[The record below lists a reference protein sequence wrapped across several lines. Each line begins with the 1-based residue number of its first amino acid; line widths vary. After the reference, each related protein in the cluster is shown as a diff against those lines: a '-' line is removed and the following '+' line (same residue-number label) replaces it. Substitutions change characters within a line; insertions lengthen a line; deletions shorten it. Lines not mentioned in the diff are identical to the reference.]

1 VIDPVSQW
9 ELGHPPSSWEG
20 LLGLTL
26 VGLYLALAVL
36 NLRVT
41 RPGAAR
47 RVAFGLQILLAVLL
61 ALLVLQPV
69 QRISHRQTRSAS
81 TVIVVDDS
89 HSMTL
94 PHPLADHRTEVAA
107 SLLDR
112 LRERVPDAHVVQVSG
127 GALEPDAPL
136 SSASP
141 ASPILAR
148 LEALV
153 ERGLDG
159 RVPDRVVL
167 LTDLQDNDEGFAAE
181 RFARLLRAVSASPR
195 PVMTALDLGVG
206 EGHGDVAVRAIRA
219 DTVAFYKNVTRA
231 RVEVDTGGL
240 EAGTLTVSFGQNGR
254 WEAAESVKIEPDRRR
269 VQVPFRYRPD
279 HAGRI
284 VLAAR
289 VALAGADEAANAAND
304 TAYTTQTV
312 LRDRLR
318 VLHLAGHPSWDVRF
332 LREAFRAMGGVDLIS
347 FYIMVRPS
355 AFFVENMDETALIPF
370 PAHTLFEEEL
380 GGFDLIVLQNFRVG
394 AFETDRYAEEI
405 LSYVRGGGAAWII
418 GGELTFLSESLPASP
433 LARLFPF
440 PIPPFRTYRDYFT
453 FGSFRP
459 ALTDAG
465 RRHPIFDAP
474 NMPSALSET
483 LAALP
488 ALEGA
493 NLQGCVDEAAS
504 VLLSHPRARTDCGRL
519 PILTVSEFAN
529 GRVAFLGTDTLWHW
543 AFQPQAPERDGFH
556 RALVENTVR
565 WLTRDPELSAF
576 QVEATRTDRPSED
589 GQGGAPSARSYRV
602 RARFQRE
609 VEERAPATWAF
620 HAVEWGGTERERV
633 RVQTTSEP
641 SFDWRPTHPGLYWL
655 ELERRGAPGSLKR
668 RLPILVERS
677 SDELLEPARNR
688 DALRNLILASGGA
701 IYPATDRSTLPSL
714 PEVARHAVVQT
725 ERREPMASLWWLAVV
740 LALLSAA
747 WYTRTVHGS

>member
-1 VIDPVSQW
+1 MTDPISQW
-9 ELGHPPSSWEG
+9 ELGNPPGSWEG
-20 LLGLTL
+20 LLGLAL
-26 VGLYLALAVL
+26 VGIYLALAVL

-41 RPGAAR
+41 RPGLAR
-47 RVAFGLQILLAVLL
+47 RVAFGLQLVLAALL
-61 ALLVLQPV
+61 ALLVLQPI
-69 QRISHRQTRSAS
+69 QRISHRLSRSAA

-107 SLLDR
+107 SLLER
-112 LRERVPDAHVVQVSG
+112 LREALPEARVVQLTG
-127 GALEPDAPL
+127 EPLAPDAPL

-141 ASPILAR
+141 ESPILAR

-167 LTDLQDNDEGFAAE
+167 LTDLQDNDEGFAGE
-181 RFARLLRAVSASPR
+181 RFRRLLRTVSASPR
-195 PVMTALDLGVG
+195 PVMTALDLGAG
-206 EGHGDVAVRAIRA
+206 EDHRDVAVRAIRA

-231 RVEVDTGGL
+231 LVEVDTGGL

-254 WEAAESVKIEPDRRR
+254 WEAAEAVPIEPGQRR

-289 VALAGADEAANAAND
+289 VALTGAEGGTNTAND

-405 LSYVRGGGAAWII
+405 LTYVRGGGAAWVI

-440 PIPPFRTYRDYFT
+440 LIPPFRTYRDYFT
-453 FGSFRP
+453 FGSFQP
-459 ALTDAG
+459 SLTDAG
-465 RRHPIFDAP
+465 RCHPIFDAP
-474 NMPSALSET
+474 NMPHDLSET

-493 NLQGCVDEAAS
+493 NLQGCVDEEAAA
-504 VLLSHPRARTDCGRL
+504 LLVHPRARTDCGRL
-519 PILTVSEFAN
+519 PILTVSELAD

-543 AFQPQAPERDGFH
+543 AFQPEAPEQGSVH

-576 QVEATRTDRPSED
+576 QVEATPTKGRAGADQP
-589 GQGGAPSARSYRV
+589 GAKIPGGYRV

-609 VEERAPATWAF
+609 VAERAPATWAF
-620 HAVEWGGTERERV
+620 NAVEWGGVKRERV
-633 RVQTTSEP
+633 RVQTASDP
-641 SFDWRPTHPGLYWL
+641 SFDWSPTHPGLYWL
-655 ELERRGAPGSLKR
+655 ELERRGEPGSLKQ
-668 RLPILVERS
+668 RLPLLVERS

-701 IYPATDRSTLPSL
+701 IHPVTDLSSLPRL

-725 ERREPMASLWWLAVV
+725 ERREPMAALWWLAAVI
-740 LALLSAA
+740 ALLGTA
-747 WYTRTVHGS
+747 WYMRTVHGS